1 MQARIRSSVGDSFIL
16 LDKLNR
22 INLTTTRLSLSRS
35 NQTKRLYNVLSI
47 NGIEQIK
54 LSPVLI

>member
-16 LDKLNR
+16 LDKLNNHKT
-22 INLTTTRLSLSRS
+22 IPSRS
-35 NQTKRLYNVLSI
+35 NLTKRLYDVLSI

-54 LSPVLI
+54 LSPVSI